1 MGEKQKKSGHCEK
14 AERTV
19 AKTLRVTRSL
29 RVARSSLCPVRW
41 LVGRSLSKA
50 FRMSPHRPFDPHHY
64 KHDFA
69 TYPLFHAQT
78 TSIHHSPSH
87 PFSTHFPPLPTTP
100 SRSSAILPSAAA
112 ILTTAADLSDT
123 LITPTPTRHVFLPV
137 AEKPVRH
144 EPEHGEEEDGED
156 PEEFVGG
163 GAGGLEY
170 FDFFFVVLCQLC
182 FAG

>member
-1 MGEKQKKSGHCEK
+1 MTSPPH
-14 AERTV
+14 
-19 AKTLRVTRSL
+19 
-29 RVARSSLCPVRW
+29 PV
-41 LVGRSLSKA
+41 L
-50 FRMSPHRPFDPHHY
+50 H
-64 KHDFA
+64 
-69 TYPLFHAQT
+69 TQT
-78 TSIHHSPSH
+78 TPIHHSR
-87 PFSTHFPPLPTTP
+87 LL
-100 SRSSAILPSAAA
+100 AILPSAAA
-112 ILTTAADLSDT
+112 ADADADADLSDT